1 MSDKTTVGIDV
12 SKFALDVWID
22 TGERL
27 LHLENSASGIVQLL
41 QELEGLHISG
51 VIMEATSRY
60 HALAESMLISVGL
73 PVAVINPRQIK
84 NFARAMGKVAK
95 SAPIDARIICEY
107 GRRMKPEFR
116 PVRDKQLQGLA
127 LPLTRRRQ
135 LVQNRVM
142 ETIRLEEKSGAW
154 IEKGI
159 AEHIAWLNV
168 QIEALDKEIKDQ
180 LNQNAALSPKRKL
193 LEKVK
198 GIGPV
203 TQAAIL
209 SQLPE
214 LGHLNRRQ
222 ISALV
227 GVCPYDRD
235 SGQLRGKRAIWG
247 GRSGLRATLYM
258 GMLSAVRYNPQIK
271 NFYMSLV
278 ARGKPKKVAIT
289 TCIRKFITILN
300 AMFRDQK
307 DWVYTERLVYGP
319 G

>member
-12 SKFALDVWID
+12 SKLALDVWID
-22 TGERL
+22 TSGRL
-27 LHLENSASGIVQLL
+27 IHLENSASGIIQLL
-41 QELEGLHISG
+41 KEFEGLHISG

-60 HALAESMLISVGL
+60 HSLAESMLISAGL
-73 PVAVINPRQIK
+73 PVTVINPRQIK
-84 NFARAMGKVAK
+84 NFARAMGKAAK
-95 SAPIDARIICEY
+95 SDNIDARIICEY

-116 PVRDKQLQGLA
+116 PARDKELQELA
-127 LPLTRRRQ
+127 LLLTRRRQ

-142 ETIRLEEKSGAW
+142 EIIRLQEKCGVW

-168 QIEALDKEIKDQ
+168 QIDTLDKELKDK
-180 LNQNAALSPKRKL
+180 LNQNAALYSKRKM

-214 LGHLNRRQ
+214 LGNLNRRQ

-258 GMLSAVRYNPQIK
+258 AMLSAVRYNPQIK
-271 NFYMSLV
+271 DFYMSLI

-289 TCIRKFITILN
+289 ACIRKFITILN

-307 DWVYTERLVYGP
+307 DWVYS
-319 G
+319 